1 MDGTPISPQNGE
13 QGWHARARFTESGSG
28 AGFTNA
34 VEPGQ
39 TDRSDKPVPG
49 ASRWIC
55 ARLVGPSKPVC
66 SGSQAH
72 WQTGYVI
79 EIGEKFSM
87 QVQVT
92 DGCTGLTG
100 F

>member
-13 QGWHARARFTESGSG
+13 QGWQARARFTESGSG

-39 TDRSDKPVPG
+39 TDRSDKPVPE

-55 ARLVGPSKPVC
+55 ALLVGPSSLFV
-66 SGSQAH
+66 QAY

-100 F
+100 FR